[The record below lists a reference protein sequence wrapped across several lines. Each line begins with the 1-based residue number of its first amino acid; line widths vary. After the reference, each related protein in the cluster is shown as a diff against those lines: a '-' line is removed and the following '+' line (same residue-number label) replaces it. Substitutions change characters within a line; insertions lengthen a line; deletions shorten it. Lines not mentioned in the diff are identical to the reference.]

1 MSDYSEYGAE
11 KGKISPEV
19 RSLRREV
26 AGYLREEK
34 DALVKEIDRLIEAT
48 LPEYQSLPADTI
60 ADVRQSFRDFIQIYL
75 DYFEAD
81 DFPVKYIKS
90 MSEDVGRQRAGQGI
104 KLRDVISVFNDGET
118 YTWRKIT
125 GRLLG
130 KGYSAEAWVELANT
144 RDRFNKLVRHY
155 MRNAFEKEELTTVE
169 RQLTEFKA
177 LSILG
182 QAIVSTVDLE
192 KVLGYILEVA
202 TSLMRVKMG
211 SILLLDADR
220 KYLRAKAEMGL
231 ARSWVQ
237 KEEIGVD
244 RSIADVAM
252 RRNEYVLVRDAELI
266 GFELPWAAA
275 GRKIR
280 SALSIPITVNE
291 EPIGVIELYD
301 TTPKSYTELDMTM
314 LTTLGPQAG
323 IAIKNAELFR
333 EEQKRRRQAI
343 VLTEIAQASVESR
356 DLDELMETITEKT
369 AIALGVERC
378 SLFFFEPETN
388 TLTFMAGYGRST
400 LQVWML
406 SQFHMPMDE
415 LGQTT
420 ARAMRERRPVLA
432 ERVED
437 ESDRESR
444 VFRPGVKT
452 YLQVPLSFEDELIAL
467 VSLES
472 TSADFRFSADDID
485 LADALGRQAALAIQN
500 RKLQDKLFQQ
510 QLAVQNAE
518 VNERLYREREK
529 SEAVLKA
536 TPDAVLV
543 VDSEMRVVLAN
554 PAVEF
559 MTGWS
564 QEEARGRSYYEVLFG
579 LTEEPEDDFGMR
591 KMFAGERVI
600 YREDEIVTRS
610 GRRIPAGG
618 TLAAIYDPDGN
629 VENVVVIYRDT
640 SEQKELEK
648 FALMQREMDIAS
660 GIQSSLLPRDPLLAG
675 GVHVVAV
682 QQQAKVVG
690 GDWYDYWWHGDK
702 VFLVVGDASG
712 SGVGAALFATMAMS
726 ALRVEAREQDKIL
739 KIMEHVNQNLYM
751 TNRSDNFVTVFFGVL
766 DLPTMTLSYTNAGHE
781 EPLCIGAEDRT
792 PVTLQSEDKSI
803 LGIFSRADLDV
814 RKRKLNSGERLVL
827 FTDGLIDAQNSK
839 GKLYGLKRLDRFVT
853 SHQEL
858 PSDKFAGA
866 LIENVL
872 EFCNGDARDDMTV
885 MVCDIL

>member
-1 MSDYSEYGAE
+1 MSDYIEYGAE

-19 RSLRREV
+19 RSLRHEV

-34 DALVKEIDRLIEAT
+34 DALVKEVDRLMEAT

-60 ADVRQSFRDFIQIYL
+60 ADIRQSFRDFVQVYL

-81 DFPVKYIKS
+81 DYPVKYIKN
-90 MSEDVGRQRAGQGI
+90 MSGDIGRRRAGQGI
-104 KLRDVISVFNDGET
+104 SLREVISGFNAGET

-130 KGYSAEAWVELANT
+130 KGYSAEAWVALANT
-144 RDRFNKLVRHY
+144 RDRFNKLVSHY
-155 MRNAFEKEELTTVE
+155 MRKAFEKEELTTVE

-220 KYLRAKAEMGL
+220 KYLHAKAEMGL

-343 VLTEIAQASVESR
+343 VLTEIAQASVECR
-356 DLDELMETITEKT
+356 NLDELMETITEKI

-388 TLTFMAGYGRST
+388 TLTFMVGYGRST

-420 ARAMRERRPVLA
+420 TRALRERRPVLA
-432 ERVED
+432 DRVED

-648 FALMQREMDIAS
+648 FARMQREMDIAS

-682 QQQAKVVG
+682 QQQAKIVG

-726 ALRVEAREQDKIL
+726 ALRVEAREQGKIL

-792 PVTLQSEDKSI
+792 PVTLPSEDKSI

-839 GKLYGLKRLDRFVT
+839 GKFYGLKRLDRFVT
-853 SHQEL
+853 SHKEL

-885 MVCDIL
+885 MVCDIP

>member
-1 MSDYSEYGAE
+1 
-11 KGKISPEV
+11 
-19 RSLRREV
+19 
-26 AGYLREEK
+26 
-34 DALVKEIDRLIEAT
+34 
-48 LPEYQSLPADTI
+48 
-60 ADVRQSFRDFIQIYL
+60 
-75 DYFEAD
+75 
-81 DFPVKYIKS
+81 
-90 MSEDVGRQRAGQGI
+90 
-104 KLRDVISVFNDGET
+104 
-118 YTWRKIT
+118 
-125 GRLLG
+125 
-130 KGYSAEAWVELANT
+130 
-144 RDRFNKLVRHY
+144 
-155 MRNAFEKEELTTVE
+155 
-169 RQLTEFKA
+169 
-177 LSILG
+177 
-182 QAIVSTVDLE
+182 
-192 KVLGYILEVA
+192 
-202 TSLMRVKMG
+202 MRVKMG
-211 SILLLDADR
+211 SILLLDPDR
-220 KYLRAKAEMGL
+220 KYLHAKAEMGL

-237 KEEIGVD
+237 KEKIGVD

-301 TTPKSYTELDMTM
+301 TTPKTYTDLDMTM

-356 DLDELMETITEKT
+356 DLDELMETITEKI

-378 SLFFFEPETN
+378 SLLFFEPETN
-388 TLTFMAGYGRST
+388 TLTFKAGYGRST

-420 ARAMRERRPVLA
+420 ARALRERRPVLA
-432 ERVED
+432 EGVED

-452 YLQVPLSFEDELIAL
+452 YLQVPLAFEDELIAL
-467 VSLES
+467 ISLES
-472 TSADFRFSADDID
+472 TSADFRFSADEID

-500 RKLQDKLFQQ
+500 RKLQDRLFQQ

-543 VDSEMRVVLAN
+543 VDSEMKVVLAN

-618 TLAAIYDPDGN
+618 TLAAIYDPEGN
-629 VENVVVIYRDT
+629 VENVVVIYRDI
-640 SEQKELEK
+640 SQQKELEK

-660 GIQSSLLPRDPLLAG
+660 GIQSSLLPRDRLMAG
-675 GVHVVAV
+675 GVNVVAV

-781 EPLCIGAEDRT
+781 EPLCIGAEDKT
-792 PVTLQSEDKSI
+792 PVTLPSEDKSI
-803 LGIFSRADLDV
+803 LGVFSHASLDV

-839 GKLYGLKRLDRFVT
+839 GKLYGLKRLNRFVT
-853 SHQEL
+853 SHREL
-858 PSDKFAGA
+858 PSDKFVGA

-872 EFCNGDARDDMTV
+872 EFCNSDARDDMTV
-885 MVCDIL
+885 MVCDIP